1 MQNIRILT
9 AGDSSI
15 LIEFG
20 KEISPEINRKI
31 SATIQLMKE
40 QHIEGVVDM
49 IPAFCSLLIN
59 YDPRVISYDEIRE
72 RMQALV
78 KVEVK
83 AGETRKRIFE
93 IPVCYGGEYGPDIAN
108 IAEHAGLTEEEVI
121 RIHSSKDYLIYMLG
135 FLPGTNGGPRG
146 DLLVEVNIARHPIF
160 QGQDMNIFSSAPIT
174 YAQAALGGEVHINTV
189 DGDVVYDV
197 KPGTQTDTRIRLKG
211 KGVPSLRNK
220 NVRGD
225 HYVTLVVQVPT
236 NLNEEAKEAL
246 RKFDEACGNR
256 PSETNS
262 EGTEKHEKKK
272 KSFMDK
278 LKETFED

>member
-83 AGETRKRIFE
+83 AGETRK
-93 IPVCYGGEYGPDIAN
+93 
-108 IAEHAGLTEEEVI
+108 
-121 RIHSSKDYLIYMLG
+121 G
-135 FLPGTNGGPRG
+135 FLRSRY
-146 DLLVEVNIARHPIF
+146 V
-160 QGQDMNIFSSAPIT
+160 M
-174 YAQAALGGEVHINTV
+174 AANM
-189 DGDVVYDV
+189 D
-197 KPGTQTDTRIRLKG
+197 RI
-211 KGVPSLRNK
+211 LR
-220 NVRGD
+220 
-225 HYVTLVVQVPT
+225 TLQNMQV
-236 NLNEEAKEAL
+236 
-246 RKFDEACGNR
+246 
-256 PSETNS
+256 
-262 EGTEKHEKKK
+262 
-272 KSFMDK
+272 
-278 LKETFED
+278 

>member
-83 AGETRKRIFE
+83 PERPAK
-93 IPVCYGGEYGPDIAN
+93 
-108 IAEHAGLTEEEVI
+108 
-121 RIHSSKDYLIYMLG
+121 G
-135 FLPGTNGGPRG
+135 FLRF
-146 DLLVEVNIARHPIF
+146 R
-160 QGQDMNIFSSAPIT
+160 
-174 YAQAALGGEVHINTV
+174 YAMAANM
-189 DGDVVYDV
+189 D
-197 KPGTQTDTRIRLKG
+197 RI
-211 KGVPSLRNK
+211 LR
-220 NVRGD
+220 
-225 HYVTLVVQVPT
+225 TLQSMQV
-236 NLNEEAKEAL
+236 
-246 RKFDEACGNR
+246 
-256 PSETNS
+256 
-262 EGTEKHEKKK
+262 
-272 KSFMDK
+272 
-278 LKETFED
+278 

>member
-83 AGETRKRIFE
+83 AGETCKRIFE

-135 FLPGTNGGPRG
+135 FCRALPIWGDWMNGSIPQ
-146 DLLVEVNIARHPIF
+146 DLPIREYGSVQAVWESEVLRQVFIHWILREA
-160 QGQDMNIFSSAPIT
+160 G
-174 YAQAALGGEVHINTV
+174 
-189 DGDVVYDV
+189 
-197 KPGTQTDTRIRLKG
+197 
-211 KGVPSLRNK
+211 SLW
-220 NVRGD
+220 
-225 HYVTLVVQVPT
+225 
-236 NLNEEAKEAL
+236 A
-246 RKFDEACGNR
+246 
-256 PSETNS
+256 
-262 EGTEKHEKKK
+262 
-272 KSFMDK
+272 
-278 LKETFED
+278 